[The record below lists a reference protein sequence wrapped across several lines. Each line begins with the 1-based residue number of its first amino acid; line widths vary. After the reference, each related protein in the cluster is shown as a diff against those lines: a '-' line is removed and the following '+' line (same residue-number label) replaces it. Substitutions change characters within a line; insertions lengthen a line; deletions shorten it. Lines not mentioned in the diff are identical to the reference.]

1 MNFKEQYSNDMQHII
16 PTEEQCEKIRAR
28 VYEEIQKPQTI
39 QMAQKRKK
47 PLPLKA
53 IAIAGASV
61 ACLALIATV
70 ALKFSAQNSFFSTET
85 AGGAAVNTIVSYGNF
100 DKAADNAV
108 SNVAHSMSEAS
119 NTVGGVTADNA
130 NEDCA
135 RPEAK
140 DSIGSSSST
149 QLPSTEQ
156 ASAIDVK
163 LVFIEDMSE
172 CTIYKSYAEVKYAL
186 NNNAPLNSTDEKLL
200 VLLPAINSN
209 IEKTLFVY
217 FNDNKMWV
225 YDEDKQFIGCYSE
238 IG

>member
-39 QMAQKRKK
+39 QMTQKRKK
-47 PLPLKA
+47 PLLLKT
-53 IAIAGASV
+53 IAITGASV
-61 ACLALIATV
+61 ACLALVATV
-70 ALKFSAQNSFFSTET
+70 ALKFSAANKFYENT
-85 AGGAAVNTIVSYGNF
+85 AGGAAVN
-100 DKAADNAV
+100 
-108 SNVAHSMSEAS
+108 E
-119 NTVGGVTADNA
+119 VGGYGKTANDAIAETVDIPSEFGLSASGLTADA
-130 NEDCA
+130 ASDDYI

-140 DSIGSSSST
+140 NSTTSPSIALLPSSEHSSSIT
-149 QLPSTEQ
+149 
-156 ASAIDVK
+156 VK
-163 LVFIEDMSE
+163 TVFSEDMSE
-172 CTIYKSYAEVKYAL
+172 CAIYEGSAEVKYAL
-186 NNNAPLNSTDEKLL
+186 NNEAPLKSGDEELL

-225 YDEDKQFIGCYSE
+225 YDGDKQFIGCYSE